1 MVTSPEALSITVQ
14 AIVERIQIEAH
25 KHIRHSKRVIL
36 ANLLKALGELVQ
48 EEMICKPFASVIDCQ
63 LAPLYQLVEARIISE
78 YDQEI
83 LSLMKSF
90 VLCSEQTGM
99 NLYQAVIYLSE
110 VIGDMPTCTTLISEL
125 VNVMLK
131 NGGRLFVEHQMQLAQ
146 EDSPEIITI
155 KDDHNLSSF
164 TKELSTLGYAMANAA
179 YKWQSDL
186 KSSFGH
192 DGVVAASNVCQLV
205 IHVVCHSNPS
215 TCTKDSKATQ

>member
-1 MVTSPEALSITVQ
+1 MASSPDALSVTVQ

-25 KHIRHSKRVIL
+25 KNIRHSKRVIL
-36 ANLLKALGELVQ
+36 ANLLKALAELVQ
-48 EEMICKPFASVIDCQ
+48 EESICKPFASVIDCQ
-63 LAPLYQLVEARIISE
+63 LAPLYQLVEARIIPE
-78 YDQEI
+78 YDQDI

-90 VLCSEQTGM
+90 VFCSEQTGM

-131 NGGRLFVEHQMQLAQ
+131 HGDRLFVEHHMQVTP
-146 EDSPEIITI
+146 EDSTEVLTI
-155 KDDHNLSSF
+155 KDDHNPNSF

-179 YKWQSDL
+179 YRWQSDT

-205 IHVVCHSNPS
+205 IHVVIVSPS
-215 TCTKDSKATQ
+215 TCIKDSKITQ